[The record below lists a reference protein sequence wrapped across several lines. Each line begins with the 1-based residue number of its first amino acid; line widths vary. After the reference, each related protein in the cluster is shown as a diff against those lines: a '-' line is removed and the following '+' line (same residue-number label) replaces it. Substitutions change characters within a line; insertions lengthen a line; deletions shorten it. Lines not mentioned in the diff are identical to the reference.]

1 MGHFTTATKMTPDL
15 EYLRGLQARLV
26 LKIGKIGVEID
37 KTPSVIERTAL
48 VRSKYELQKVEMELT
63 AYLRGKGVL

>member
-1 MGHFTTATKMTPDL
+1 MTPDL

-48 VRSKYELQKVEMELT
+48 VRGKHELQKVEMELT

>member
-1 MGHFTTATKMTPDL
+1 VNPDI

-26 LKIGKIGVEID
+26 LKIGKLGVEID
-37 KTPSVIERTAL
+37 KTPSIVERTAL
-48 VRSKYELQKVEMELT
+48 VRGKFELQKVEMELT

>member
-1 MGHFTTATKMTPDL
+1 MNPDI

-26 LKIGKIGVEID
+26 LKIGKLGLEID

-48 VRSKYELQKVEMELT
+48 VRGKFELQKVEMELT

>member
-1 MGHFTTATKMTPDL
+1 VNPDL

-37 KTPSVIERTAL
+37 KTTSIVERTAL
-48 VRSKYELQKVEMELT
+48 VRSKYELQKLEMELT

>member
-1 MGHFTTATKMTPDL
+1 VSPDL

-26 LKIGKIGVEID
+26 LKIGNLGVEIN
-37 KTPSVIERTAL
+37 KTPSVIKRTAL
-48 VRSKYELQKVEMELT
+48 VRAKYELQKVEMELT

>member
-1 MGHFTTATKMTPDL
+1 MNPDL

-37 KTPSVIERTAL
+37 KTTSIVERTAL
-48 VRSKYELQKVEMELT
+48 VRSKYELQKLEMELT

>member
-1 MGHFTTATKMTPDL
+1 MSPDL

-26 LKIGKIGVEID
+26 LKIGNLGVEIN
-37 KTPSVIERTAL
+37 KTPSVIKRTAL
-48 VRSKYELQKVEMELT
+48 VRAKYELQKVEMELT

>member
-1 MGHFTTATKMTPDL
+1 MGHFTTATDMTPDL

-26 LKIGKIGVEID
+26 LKIGKLGVEID

-48 VRSKYELQKVEMELT
+48 VRGKFELQKVEM
-63 AYLRGKGVL
+63 